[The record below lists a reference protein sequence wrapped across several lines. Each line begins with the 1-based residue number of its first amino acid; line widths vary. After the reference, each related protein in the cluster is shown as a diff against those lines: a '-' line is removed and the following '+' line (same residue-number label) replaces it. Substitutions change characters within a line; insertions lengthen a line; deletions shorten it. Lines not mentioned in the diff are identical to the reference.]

1 MKLALITDVHANREA
16 FEAVLEHAASE
27 CVDRHA
33 LLGDFVGYGADPG
46 WVVDRVRALVDEG
59 ALAIQGNHDE
69 AVVNGPRNSMV
80 PQAREA
86 VTWTRQQLSASQ
98 IDFLSGLPLTHTEGE
113 QLFVHAN
120 NVAPAQWGYVT
131 GRLEAA
137 ACLQAT
143 TARHIF
149 CGHVHEQGL
158 YHLSEGG
165 ASGAAA
171 FKPGTTIALPVSS
184 RWLAIVGSTG
194 QPRDGNT
201 HACYATFDTDTAA
214 LTFWRVSYNNLK
226 AAAKIIAAG
235 LPSALAERLLR
246 GE

>member
-27 CVDRHA
+27 CVDRYA
-33 LLGDFVGYGADPG
+33 LLGDFVGYSADPG
-46 WVVDRVRALVDEG
+46 WVVDRVRTLVDEG
-59 ALAIQGNHDE
+59 AIAIQGNHDE
-69 AVVNGPRNSMV
+69 AVVNGPSGSMV

-98 IDFLSGLPLTHTEGE
+98 IDFLAGLPLSVTQGE

-131 GRLEAA
+131 DHLEAA

-143 TARHIF
+143 TMRHIF
-149 CGHVHEQGL
+149 CGHVHEQEL
-158 YHLSEGG
+158 YRLSPGG
-165 ASGAAA
+165 ASGTAA
-171 FKPGTTIALPVSS
+171 FKPGTTIALPPSS

-201 HACYATFDTDTAA
+201 NACYATFDTDTAA
-214 LTFWRVSYNNLK
+214 LTFWRVPYNNLK

-235 LPSALAERLLR
+235 LPSPLAERLLS

>member
-59 ALAIQGNHDE
+59 ALAVQGNHDE

-131 GRLEAA
+131 DRLEAA

-226 AAAKIIAAG
+226 AAAKIIASG

>member
-1 MKLALITDVHANREA
+1 MKLALITDMHANREA
-16 FEAVLEHAASE
+16 FEAVLEHSASQG
-27 CVDRHA
+27 VDRYA

-59 ALAIQGNHDE
+59 AIAIQGNHDE
-69 AVVNGPRNSMV
+69 AVVKGPRGSMV

-86 VTWTRQQLSASQ
+86 VTWTRKQLSAEQ
-98 IDFLSGLPLTHTEGE
+98 IDFLAGLPLSHSEGE

-120 NVAPAQWGYVT
+120 NLAPAQWGYVVS
-131 GRLEAA
+131 RLDAA

-143 TARHIF
+143 AAQHIF

-158 YHLSEGG
+158 YHLTSGG
-165 ASGAAA
+165 ASGTAE
-171 FKPGTTIALPVSS
+171 FKAGTAIVLPGSS
-184 RWLAIVGSTG
+184 RWLAIAGSAG

-201 HACYATFDTDTAA
+201 AACYATFDTDTAA
-214 LTFWRVSYNNLK
+214 LTFWRVPYNNIQ
-226 AAAKIIAAG
+226 AAAKVIAAG
-235 LPSALAERLLR
+235 LPLPLAERLLR